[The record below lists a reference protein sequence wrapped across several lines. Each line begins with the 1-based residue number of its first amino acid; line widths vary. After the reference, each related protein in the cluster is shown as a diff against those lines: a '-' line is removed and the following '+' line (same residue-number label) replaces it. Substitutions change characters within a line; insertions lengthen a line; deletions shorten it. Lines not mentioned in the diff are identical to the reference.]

1 MKKIIL
7 IGFVLLLSGCSTKFV
22 YKNVDWLIYW
32 YVDDFVELTSEQED
46 AVDVKLAQWLDW
58 HKKNE
63 LPNYLAHLKELSN
76 DIAQQQLS
84 LARMDYHQDKV
95 TDHWLRIRTHIIPDL
110 VEMAP
115 MLSDDQIASLFT
127 EIEEK
132 NKEDAEEREERTAMS
147 PEKRKKEVVKRNQK
161 NLKRWLGKLNTE
173 QETLIENMYG
183 EYHSNG
189 ELWSEYRQRYQGE
202 LRALFA
208 APDRGP
214 DFKASL
220 HKMLMYPH
228 DYRSDLLNQR
238 NDENGQKYKS
248 FLLAI
253 DALTTEKQREHL
265 IDEIGDFV
273 EDLNDL
279 IQ

>member
-84 LARMDYHQDKV
+84 LARMDYHQEKV

>member
-1 MKKIIL
+1 
-7 IGFVLLLSGCSTKFV
+7 
-22 YKNVDWLIYW
+22 
-32 YVDDFVELTSEQED
+32 
-46 AVDVKLAQWLDW
+46 
-58 HKKNE
+58 
-63 LPNYLAHLKELSN
+63 
-76 DIAQQQLS
+76 
-84 LARMDYHQDKV
+84 
-95 TDHWLRIRTHIIPDL
+95 
-110 VEMAP
+110 
-115 MLSDDQIASLFT
+115 
-127 EIEEK
+127 
-132 NKEDAEEREERTAMS
+132 MS

>member
-84 LARMDYHQDKV
+84 LARMDYHQEKV

-110 VEMAP
+110 VDMAP

-214 DFKASL
+214 GFKASL